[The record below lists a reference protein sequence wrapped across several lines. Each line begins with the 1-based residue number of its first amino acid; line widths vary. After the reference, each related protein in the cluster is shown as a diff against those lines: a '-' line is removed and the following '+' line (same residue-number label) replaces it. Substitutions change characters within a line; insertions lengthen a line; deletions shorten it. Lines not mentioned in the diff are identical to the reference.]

1 MKIFNSKE
9 EGNAE
14 GQKMKLKGDQAK
26 ELLAKYG
33 GAYLATSITLSLISF
48 ALCYALIQAGV
59 DVQALL
65 QKVKQPNKNPILLCL
80 QTGNSSV

>member
-9 EGNAE
+9 EGSAE
-14 GQKMKLKGDQAK
+14 GEKIKSKGDQAK

-33 GAYLATSITLSLISF
+33 GAYLATSIILSLISF
-48 ALCYALIQAGV
+48 SLCYVLIEAGV

-65 QKVKQPNKNPILLCL
+65 QKVKK
-80 QTGNSSV
+80 TKKEKA